1 MIRAC
6 IQAKRIIGVILHM
19 LYYAESV
26 EEQLKLE
33 TLENPSLFER
43 MISSF
48 DWSAIRNQMITTGIR
63 MGFALIVFYILRKI
77 STWAI
82 DLFFKK
88 YFNAHT
94 QQTNRY
100 ETIYRVTYNIFNTI
114 YYFFLF
120 YTILEILNFPVGTL
134 LASAGVVGLAVSL
147 GAQGFVSDLVNGFT
161 MLFEKQIE
169 IGDEVTLD
177 EITGEVLNVSLRTT
191 QVKDFDGTVHFIPNR
206 EIAIISN
213 RSKADMRALINVRLY
228 PDTDIEKV
236 RQIIEAVNEKYIPQ
250 FPEITVP
257 PADILFSSNQKN
269 QLTLRIVMFTKPGG
283 QYKVM
288 NKFYELYVRELTA
301 QNIELPYS
309 DIEIA

>member
-1 MIRAC
+1 MI
-6 IQAKRIIGVILHM
+6 
-19 LYYAESV
+19 YYAETV
-26 EEQLKLE
+26 EEQLKLDAIK
-33 TLENPSLFER
+33 NPSFFEK
-43 MISSF
+43 MVSSF
-48 DWSAIRNQMITTGIR
+48 DWQEIRSQMITTGIR
-63 MGFALIVFYILRKI
+63 LGFTLIVFYILRKI

-88 YFNAHT
+88 YFNAST

-100 ETIYRVTYNIFNTI
+100 ETIYRVTYNIFNAV
-114 YYFFLF
+114 YYFFLI
-120 YTILEILNFPVGTL
+120 YTVLEIFNFPVATL

-177 EITGEVLNVSLRTT
+177 DITGEVLNVSLRTT

-236 RQIIEAVNEKYIPQ
+236 RQIIEAANEKYIPQ

-257 PADILFSSNQKN
+257 PTDIFFTSNQRN
-269 QLTLRIVMFTKPGG
+269 QLTLRITMFTEAGE
-283 QYKVM
+283 QYRVM
-288 NKFYELYVRELTA
+288 NKFFELYVKELTT

-309 DIEIA
+309 DVEIN